1 MSQTTGATSG
11 TEFDVI
17 VVGLGPG
24 GEHVAIKL
32 GEAGWRVLGVEERL
46 VGGECP
52 YFGCVPSKMMI
63 AAAHTLREAGR
74 VNTMAGSATVTRD
87 WSPVATRIR
96 DEATDDWDDTVA
108 VKRLEDAGATFVRG
122 RGVLAGEGRVVVDGT
137 TYTATRGIVVNTGT
151 APSAPPVP
159 GLADTPYWTNRDAVK
174 LTELPSSLVV
184 VGGGAIGCELAQ
196 VMALFGVQVTV
207 VEVADRLV
215 ALEEPEASE
224 ALERAFA
231 ETGIQVLTGASIA
244 SVDYADGRFTVD
256 LGDQQ
261 LSVEKLLVAAG
272 RRSNLHGLGLEH
284 IGLDPDARV
293 LETDERMRVTDG
305 VWAVGDIVGKG
316 AFTHVSM
323 YQAGVVLNDLLD
335 RDGPWAD
342 YRAVSR
348 VTFTAPEVASVG
360 LTELAARDAGIDVV
374 TATGDLGAR
383 GWMTREDGVI
393 KLVADRDREVLVGGV
408 VVAPAGGEIM
418 SMLELAVHA
427 EVPVDTLLRQHFA
440 YPTYHRAYETV
451 LKNLGSQLGGR

>member
-1 MSQTTGATSG
+1 MTQTAGESR
-11 TEFDVI
+11 TEFDAI

-63 AAAHTLREAGR
+63 AAAETLREAGR
-74 VNTMAGSATVTRD
+74 VNELAGSATVTRD
-87 WSPVATRIR
+87 WAPVAARIR

-108 VKRLEDAGATFVRG
+108 VKRLEDSGATFVRG
-122 RGVLAGEGRVVVDGT
+122 SGVLAGNGRVVVDGT
-137 TYTATRGIVVNTGT
+137 TYTATKGIVINTGT
-151 APSAPPVP
+151 APSAPPIP
-159 GLADTPYWTNRDAVK
+159 GLADTPYWTNRDAVQ
-174 LTELPSSLVV
+174 LTELPSTMVV
-184 VGGGAIGCELAQ
+184 IGGGAIGCELAQ
-196 VMALFGVQVTV
+196 VMALFGVRVTL

-224 ALERAFA
+224 ALEKAFA
-231 ETGIQVLTGASIA
+231 DTGIQVLTGASIA
-244 SVDYADGRFTVD
+244 SVAYADGQFTLD
-256 LGDQQ
+256 LGDQE
-261 LSVEKLLVAAG
+261 LSAEKLLVAAG
-272 RRSNLHGLGLEH
+272 RRNNLQGLGLEH
-284 IGLDPDARV
+284 VGVDPDVRI

-323 YQAGVVLNDLLD
+323 YQGAVVLNDLLE

-342 YRAVSR
+342 YRGVSR

-360 LTELAARDAGIDVV
+360 LTEHAARESGIDVV
-374 TATGDLGAR
+374 TATGDLGTR
-383 GWMTREDGVI
+383 GWLTREDGVI
-393 KLVADRDREVLVGGV
+393 KLVADRGREVLVGGV

-418 SMLELAVHA
+418 SLLEVAVHA
-427 EVPVDTLLRQHFA
+427 EVPIKTLLHQHFA

-451 LKNLGSQLGGR
+451 LKELGAQLGGR

>member
-1 MSQTTGATSG
+1 MTQTPADDA
-11 TEFDVI
+11 FDVI

-32 GEAGWRVLGVEERL
+32 AEAGLRVLGIEERL

-63 AAAHTLREAGR
+63 AAAHTLRDARR
-74 VNTMAGSATVTRD
+74 VNTMAGSSTVSPD
-87 WSPVATRIR
+87 WTPVATRIR
-96 DEATDDWDDTVA
+96 EEATDDWDDTVA
-108 VKRLEDAGATFVRG
+108 VRRLEDAGATFVRG
-122 RGVLAGEGRVVVDGT
+122 HGVLAGDGRVDVDGT
-137 TYTATRGIVVNTGT
+137 TYTASKGIVVNTGT
-151 APSAPPVP
+151 APSAPPIP
-159 GLADTPYWTNRDAVK
+159 GLADTPFWTNRDAVK
-174 LTELPSSLVV
+174 LTELPASLIVI
-184 VGGGAIGCELAQ
+184 GGGAIGCELAQ
-196 VMALFGVQVTV
+196 VMALFGVRVSL

-224 ALERAFA
+224 ALEKAFA

-244 SVDYADGRFTVD
+244 SVAYADGQFTLD

-261 LSVEKLLVAAG
+261 LTADKLLVAAG
-272 RRSNLHGLGLEH
+272 RRNNLQGLGLEH
-284 IGLDPDARV
+284 VGLDPDARV
-293 LETDERMRVTDG
+293 LDPDERMRVADG
-305 VWAVGDIVGKG
+305 VWAIGDIVGKG

-323 YQAGVVLNDLLD
+323 YQGAVVVNDLLG

-360 LTELAARDAGIDVV
+360 LTEKAARDAGVDVLV
-374 TATGDLGAR
+374 ATGDLGGR
-383 GWMTREDGVI
+383 GWMAQEDGVI
-393 KLVADRDREVLVGGV
+393 KLVADRGREVLVGGV
-408 VVAPAGGEIM
+408 VVGPAGGEIM

-427 EVPVDTLLRQHFA
+427 EVPISTLLHQHFA

-451 LKNLGSQLGGR
+451 LKDLGEQLGGR